1 MLLTRKIPEAT
12 ITLEIDESYTGVI
25 LLDGKEMFVEPKISA
40 LILSMI
46 EQVDSLSERLDAY
59 EKYITGTAD
68 A

>member
-12 ITLEIDESYTGVI
+12 ITLEIDESYTGI
-25 LLDGKEMFVEPKISA
+25 IMLDGKEMFVEPKVSA
-40 LILSMI
+40 LILSMV
-46 EQVDSLSERLDAY
+46 EQVDSLSERLYVY

>member
-25 LLDGKEMFVEPKISA
+25 LLDGKEMFVEPKVSA

-46 EQVDSLSERLDAY
+46 EQVDSLSERLDVY

>member
-59 EKYITGTAD
+59 EKYITGTED

>member
-1 MLLTRKIPEAT
+1 M
-12 ITLEIDESYTGVI
+12 
-25 LLDGKEMFVEPKISA
+25 LDGKEMFVEPKVSA

-46 EQVDSLSERLDAY
+46 EQVDSLSERLDVY

>member
-25 LLDGKEMFVEPKISA
+25 MLDGKEMFVEPKVSA

>member
-1 MLLTRKIPEAT
+1 MTRKIPEAT

>member
-12 ITLEIDESYTGVI
+12 IPLEIDESYTGVI
-25 LLDGKEMFVEPKISA
+25 MLDGKEMFVEPKVSA

-46 EQVDSLSERLDAY
+46 EQVDSLSERLDVY

>member
-1 MLLTRKIPEAT
+1 
-12 ITLEIDESYTGVI
+12 

>member
-25 LLDGKEMFVEPKISA
+25 MLDGKEMFVEPKVSA

-46 EQVDSLSERLDAY
+46 EQVDMLSEKLDVY
-59 EKYITGTAD
+59 EKYMIGTAD

>member
-12 ITLEIDESYTGVI
+12 ITLEIDESYTGI
-25 LLDGKEMFVEPKISA
+25 IMLDGKEMFVEPKVSA

-46 EQVDSLSERLDAY
+46 EQVDSLSERLDVY

>member
-46 EQVDSLSERLDAY
+46 EQVDSLSERLDVY

>member
-25 LLDGKEMFVEPKISA
+25 MLDGKEMFVEPKVSA

-46 EQVDSLSERLDAY
+46 EQVDSLSERLDVY

>member
-25 LLDGKEMFVEPKISA
+25 MLDGKEMFVEPKISA

-46 EQVDSLSERLDAY
+46 EQVDSLSERLDVY